1 MSISNNEL
9 LTVQE
14 IAEILKVTEASVYSY
29 MKRKINP
36 LPSMKLSP
44 QVIRIRK
51 EEFKKWLESQEDPRN
66 EV

>member
-36 LPSMKLSP
+36 LPALKLSA
-44 QVIRIRK
+44 QVIRIRVD
-51 EEFKKWLESQEDPRN
+51 EFKKWLESQEDPRRD
-66 EV
+66 V